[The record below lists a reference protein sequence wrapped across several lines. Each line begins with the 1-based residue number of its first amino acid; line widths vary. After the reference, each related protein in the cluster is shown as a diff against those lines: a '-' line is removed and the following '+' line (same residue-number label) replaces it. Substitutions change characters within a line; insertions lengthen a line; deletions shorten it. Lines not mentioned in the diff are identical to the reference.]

1 MQDTEYRLQKVN
13 LMYEAKHETAMNHN
27 ATMQRKGSPTTEKD
41 EGMKGLLV
49 TLVTCHLSN

>member
-1 MQDTEYRLQKVN
+1 
-13 LMYEAKHETAMNHN
+13 MYEAKHETAMNHN
-27 ATMQRKGSPTTEKD
+27 ATMQRRGSPTTEKD